1 MTADVETMA
10 WTNELPWHGLG
21 VKVEGQKT
29 VDEWLHMAGLDW
41 TVDLQKMQTV
51 NGVEVPDHYA
61 LVRSTDSKVLTVT
74 GNRWNP
80 VQNSEAFKFF
90 KSFAEAGGATM
101 ETAGS
106 LKGGQIV
113 WGLAS
118 LNDKFTV
125 AGKTDVVKGY
135 ILLVSPHVLGRSI
148 IAKVTSVRVV
158 CSNTLAMATSG
169 TGAIEKRFSHVG
181 KFDPQVAADSL
192 GLVREEFAAFG
203 KLAEQLAKLNM
214 SKREVLDVLGPIFN
228 EQDPKVEEKVS
239 PTLKS
244 VLESYEKAPG
254 AQVGTGWGVLS
265 GVTYWADHVV
275 GRNPDTRLDS
285 AWLGFSASRKERTLK
300 ALAELV

>member
-10 WTNELPWHGLG
+10 WNSLPPWHGLG
-21 VKVEGQKT
+21 VKVEDQKT
-29 VDEWLHMAGLDW
+29 VDEWLHMAGLNW
-41 TVDLQKMQTV
+41 EVSLQPLQTKSGVDVT
-51 NGVEVPDHYA
+51 DHYA

-74 GNRWNP
+74 GNRWSP
-80 VQNSEAFKFF
+80 VQNHEAFEFF
-90 KSFAEAGGATM
+90 RSFAEAGGATM

-158 CSNTLAMATSG
+158 CSNTLAIATSG

-181 KFDPQVAADSL
+181 KFDAQVAADSL
-192 GLVREEFAAFG
+192 GLVREEFAEFG
-203 KLAEQLAKLNM
+203 ALARQLVKLNM
-214 SKREVLDVLGPIFN
+214 SEREVLDVLGPIFN

-254 AQVGTGWGVLS
+254 AQVGTGWGVLN
-265 GVTYWADHVV
+265 GVTYWADHVA

-285 AWLGFSASRKERTLK
+285 AWLGFSASRKERTLR